1 MNNES
6 GQVIVIGGGAAGL
19 MAAGTAAA
27 AGRNV
32 LLLEKMETPAR
43 KIRITGKGRC
53 NLSNSAELVEFM
65 SHFGKSGKFLRQS
78 FQQFFSEEL
87 VDFFQSRGL
96 PVQYERGGRIFP
108 AANDAPAV
116 ARVLIDWAKECGVV
130 FQTGEKVS
138 RVLIHDSEIHGVVA
152 GGREYPA
159 RQVILATGGRS
170 YPRTGSTGDGYRI
183 AEKCGHTI
191 ISPRPALVSL
201 KTAKEQVRGL
211 AKLNLRNISAR
222 LYIDGSRKSQ
232 AFGELTFSGTGIG
245 GPIILTLSSLAVEA
259 IREKKRVAV
268 HVDLKP
274 ALDDRKLDA
283 RLLRDLESRS
293 KEPMES
299 VLRGLLPQKMV
310 PYCLR
315 ETGITADQLAGQLP
329 AQLRKRLRIWLKDLR
344 FDIIG
349 HGSWEEA
356 IVTAGGVKTSEVNP
370 KTMESKRVKGL
381 YIAGELLDIQ
391 ADTGGYNLQAAF
403 STGWVAGQAVA
414 HIL

>member
-1 MNNES
+1 MKDES

-27 AGRNV
+27 SGRKV

-78 FQQFFSEEL
+78 FQQFFSGEL

-96 PVQYERGGRIFP
+96 PVQHERGGRIFP

-116 ARVLIDWAKECGVV
+116 ARVLIDWAKDCGVE
-130 FQTGEKVS
+130 FHTGERVS
-138 RVLIHDSEIHGVVA
+138 RLLIHDSEIRGVVA
-152 GGREYPA
+152 GGREYSA

-170 YPRTGSTGDGYRI
+170 YPRTGSTGDGYRL
-183 AEKCGHTI
+183 AEQCGHTVI
-191 ISPRPALVSL
+191 APRPALVSL

-222 LYIDGSRKSQ
+222 LYINGSRKAQ

-245 GPIILTLSSLAVEA
+245 GPIILTLSTLAVDA
-259 IREKKRVAV
+259 IREKQRVAV
-268 HVDLKP
+268 HLDLKP

-283 RLLRDLESRS
+283 RLLRDLESRA

-315 ETGITADQLAGQLP
+315 EVEIAPEQIAGQLS
-329 AQLRKRLRIWLKDLR
+329 AKLRKRLRTWLKDLR

-403 STGWVAGQAVA
+403 STGWVAGQAAARV
-414 HIL
+414 L